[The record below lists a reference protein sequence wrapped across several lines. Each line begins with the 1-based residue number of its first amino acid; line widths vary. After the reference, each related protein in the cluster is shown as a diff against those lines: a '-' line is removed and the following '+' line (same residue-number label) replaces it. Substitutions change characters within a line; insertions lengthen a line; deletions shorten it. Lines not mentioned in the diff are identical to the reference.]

1 MADMNTADRKAAA
14 AKGDAMPGPGGGRF
28 PIENKGD
35 LQNAIHAVGRAKGG
49 EAGRAAVRRFIMKRA
64 KALDCMDMIPKS
76 WRPDGSLWT
85 MAEDQA
91 DDKAHHV
98 VEGSPQ
104 DKAIDH
110 SRGLS
115 H

>member
-14 AKGDAMPGPGGGRF
+14 AQGDAMAGGRF
-28 PIENKGD
+28 PIRNKAD

-64 KALDCMDMIPKS
+64 KALDCMDLVPAS

-91 DDKAHHV
+91 DDAKHGIK
-98 VEGSPQ
+98 EGSPQ
-104 DKAIDH
+104 DMALDH
-110 SRGLS
+110 KRGLS